1 MRVKHSLLNISAG
14 LANQFIITALS
25 FVSRTVFINSLG
37 MEYLGIN
44 ALFTSLLAMLS
55 LAEAG
60 IGSSIVYNLYKPVAD
75 NNKPQILALMRLY
88 KNAYRLI
95 ALVVLLLGLAVF
107 PFLPHIIKDTS
118 VDNIELIYFIF
129 LFNTAL
135 PYLFIYKHSYL
146 NVNQKNYIV
155 TAAFSTSSI
164 ISTSSKIAILYWT
177 ENYLLY
183 LMLECV
189 VSNLTTIWVAK
200 FVDRK
205 YPFLKEKATERLD
218 PDIRAMFFK
227 NMKAILIAN
236 IGSYFVFGVE
246 SLLISS
252 FVSLIAVS
260 LYANYKMLIDISR
273 TFLNQIFGNM
283 YNSMGNLVAQEGTEK
298 IYSIYRVTQLLS
310 FWLYSLFGIVLLLF
324 VNPFITIWL
333 GDDFLLKKSILA
345 VLIVV
350 FYERGMR
357 NAITMVKTTAGIFH
371 EDRYVPI
378 LQAII
383 NLGVSLLLVHY
394 LGLLG
399 IFLGGLTSALAIP
412 FWSTPYLVYKK
423 IFNKPLISY
432 YLTYFYYLIVAVV
445 ALIAAYGSSYL
456 IDANTFVE
464 LVLKALIGFGVTNA
478 LYVLIFHRSEEFIY
492 IWKILS
498 SLLNRLPI
506 RYLTRKKRMRKI

>member
-75 NNKPQILALMRLY
+75 HNKPQILVLMRLY

-118 VDNIELIYFIF
+118 VQNIELIYFIF
-129 LFNTAL
+129 LLNTAL

-155 TAAFSTSSI
+155 TAAFSISSI
-164 ISTSSKIAILYWT
+164 VSTSAKIGILYWT

-189 VSNLTTIWVAK
+189 VANFTTIWIAK

-205 YPFLKEKATERLD
+205 YPFLNEKTTDRLD
-218 PDIRAMFFK
+218 PDTRAKFIK

-236 IGSYFVFGVE
+236 VGSYFVFGVE

-252 FVSLIAVS
+252 FISLIAVS

-273 TFLNQIFGNM
+273 TFLNQIFASM
-283 YNSMGNLVAQEGTEK
+283 YHSVGNLVAKEK
-298 IYSIYRVTQLLS
+298 PDKVYEVFRAMHLLNFWTYSLMAIGLYILTQPLIDVWLGGEFLLS
-310 FWLYSLFGIVLLLF
+310 DSILLL
-324 VNPFITIWL
+324 L
-333 GDDFLLKKSILA
+333 
-345 VLIVV
+345 VV
-350 FYERGMR
+350 MFYERGMR
-357 NAITMVKTTAGIFH
+357 NTITTVKTTSGIFH
-371 EDRYVPI
+371 EDRFAPLV
-378 LQAII
+378 QAAI
-383 NLGVSLLLVHY
+383 NLGASFWLVHVFG
-394 LGLLG
+394 LAGVFMGGLL
-399 IFLGGLTSALAIP
+399 SAVAIP
-412 FWSTPYLVYKK
+412 FWTTPFLVYRKV
-423 IFNKPLISY
+423 FDRPLRLYYYNYSVYLAIGLAAFAAANWVCGWMPSGSY
-432 YLTYFYYLIVAVV
+432 LDLGVQGIVLVLIVNSIYI
-445 ALIAAYGSSYL
+445 L
-456 IDANTFVE
+456 F
-464 LVLKALIGFGVTNA
+464 
-478 LYVLIFHRSEEFIY
+478 FHRTKEFKY
-492 IWKILS
+492 LFGLALP
-498 SLLNRLPI
+498 LL
-506 RYLTRKKRMRKI
+506 RKLWRSRVPVRASN